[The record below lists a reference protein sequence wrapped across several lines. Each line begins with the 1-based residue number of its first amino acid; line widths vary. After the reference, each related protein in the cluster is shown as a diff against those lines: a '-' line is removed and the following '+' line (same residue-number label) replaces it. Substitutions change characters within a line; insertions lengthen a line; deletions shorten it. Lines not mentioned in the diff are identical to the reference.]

1 MRTDLV
7 KLLLLLIVLAVV
19 VILAGYFGRGEQTP
33 GKFDQ
38 SDRSPQEESGHI
50 PSGRFDYYLLVLGW
64 SPTYCASERH
74 DRSDQQCETQHP
86 RTFVLHGAWPQ
97 YEQGWP
103 KDCTAG
109 ARPWVPRPVIVKM
122 LDVMPSTHLIIHEYQ
137 THGPARVLG
146 RRSISAPRANSTTM

>member
-38 SDRSPQEESGHI
+38 SDRSRQEESGHT
-50 PSGRFDYYLLVLGW
+50 PPGRFDYYLLVLGW

-74 DRSDQQCETQHP
+74 DRSNQQCETQHP
-86 RTFVLHGAWPQ
+86 RTFVLHGAM
-97 YEQGWP
+97 
-103 KDCTAG
+103 AAIR
-109 ARPWVPRPVIVKM
+109 ARLAEGLCR
-122 LDVMPSTHLIIHEYQ
+122 
-137 THGPARVLG
+137 
-146 RRSISAPRANSTTM
+146 RRSALGASPGHRQNARRDAEHPPHHS